1 MNINESV
8 TIVDSAAG
16 GSIQNIN
23 AEEGKSVNL
32 LTGTLYLEN
41 GTLGSKSYPARG
53 LYVAPGTSFIMK
65 GGNVLSSALAI
76 DICGHQTSDT
86 SIHISGGN
94 IEGNTTGI
102 QISGNETD
110 GDPENKVPNTVNTI
124 ISDSA
129 IVTELPYG
137 EQGLN

>member
-1 MNINESV
+1 
-8 TIVDSAAG
+8 
-16 GSIQNIN
+16 
-23 AEEGKSVNL
+23 
-32 LTGTLYLEN
+32 
-41 GTLGSKSYPARG
+41 
-53 LYVAPGTSFIMK
+53 MK

-110 GDPENKVPNTVNTI
+110 GDPETKYHI
-124 ISDSA
+124 QSIQLYL
-129 IVTELPYG
+129 IVQL
-137 EQGLN
+137 